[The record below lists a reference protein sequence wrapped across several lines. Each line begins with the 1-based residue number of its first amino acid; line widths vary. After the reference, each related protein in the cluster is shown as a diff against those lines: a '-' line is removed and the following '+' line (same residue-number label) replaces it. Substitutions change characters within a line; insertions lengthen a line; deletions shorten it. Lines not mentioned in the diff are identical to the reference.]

1 MHLHSTDF
9 YWQLVKPVILLLPL
23 ILVTCCQMCQFAG
36 PRSAGSLTLPQPRLH
51 VSFSKQH
58 NGWSHRR
65 DSTSSSYL
73 LTPVNSVHCSRL
85 WILSVSENHADSE
98 MTERRK
104 CVCKKHYCDYF
115 LQWCKFKAHIV
126 QTCIYWL
133 TQVKLWCGLII
144 RDRNITTKMM
154 NFEWLLII
162 SAISPELAIQIEDQ
176 TLCNC
181 VIVTVYSTL
190 SWKCTLN
197 VSYNLNAQEF
207 TRNKCVIKS
216 CI

>member
-104 CVCKKHYCDYF
+104 CVCKKHYC
-115 LQWCKFKAHIV
+115 A
-126 QTCIYWL
+126 
-133 TQVKLWCGLII
+133 
-144 RDRNITTKMM
+144 
-154 NFEWLLII
+154 
-162 SAISPELAIQIEDQ
+162 
-176 TLCNC
+176 
-181 VIVTVYSTL
+181 VYSDG
-190 SWKCTLN
+190 
-197 VSYNLNAQEF
+197 NLKLMLCKHAFTNTSKAVVWPDNKRQKYHNKNDEF
-207 TRNKCVIKS
+207 WMIINNKCYFSWTGYSNRRSNTV
-216 CI
+216 